1 VSFPLTHAQTRA
13 TSTSRAWPQPLGSGA
28 AALRQ
33 DNRRP
38 LVALGE
44 AHWLA
49 EQAEFVARLIGHPAF
64 PAVAGDIV
72 VEFGNAR
79 YQDLA
84 DAFVGGKPVDG
95 RALARIWQH
104 VGGPGQ
110 AFTSPI
116 YRAFFHTVRRIN
128 SSRPPGQRTRVL
140 LGDPPDWHLRY
151 GSPDTWALRN
161 PRDAH
166 FAQVTERHVLDRGRR
181 ALLLAGAGH
190 FCRRSEC
197 AAEEGNAVQRL
208 EHAHPGSSFVVV
220 PHFVFADVRAA
231 RRPQVY
237 ALEARLASWQ
247 APALAQVAGT
257 WLGQT
262 DALLYFSD
270 AARVI
275 NPDGST
281 TLTPVRY
288 LGPDDQVLDVIRLGD
303 MVDALLY
310 LGPRDSLTLVPP
322 PASTAPMR
330 NRKTR

>member
-1 VSFPLTHAQTRA
+1 VTSSLIEPWPVDAVTGVLAAFARA
-13 TSTSRAWPQPLGSGA
+13 
-28 AALRQ
+28 
-33 DNRRP
+33 P

-49 EQAEFVARLIGHPAF
+49 EQAEFVARLIAHPAF

-84 DAFVGGKPVDG
+84 DAFAGGEPVESRDLP
-95 RALARIWQH
+95 RLWQH
-104 VGGPGQ
+104 AGGPGQ
-110 AFTSPI
+110 TFASPI
-116 YRAFFHTVRRIN
+116 YREFFHTVRAIN
-128 SSRPPGQRTRVL
+128 ASRPPGQHIRVL
-140 LGDPPDWHLRY
+140 LGDPPDWHLRC

-166 FAQVTERHVLDRGRR
+166 FAQVTRRQVLDRGRR

-190 FCRRSEC
+190 FCRHSET

-208 EHAHPGSSFVVV
+208 EHAHPGSTYVIV
-220 PHFVFADVRAA
+220 PHFVFPDVLAA
-231 RRPQVY
+231 RRPDVH
-237 ALEARLASWQ
+237 ALETRLASWH
-247 APALAQVAGT
+247 APALAPVAGT
-257 WLGQT
+257 WLAHT

-270 AARVI
+270 TARVI

-281 TLTPVRY
+281 TLTSVPY
-288 LGPDDQVLDVIRLGD
+288 LDADGQVLDKIRLDD

-310 LGPRDSLTLVPP
+310 LGPHDSLTLIPP
-322 PASTAPMR
+322 PANTAPTT
-330 NRKTR
+330 NEKTR

>member
-1 VSFPLTHAQTRA
+1 M
-13 TSTSRAWPQPLGSGA
+13 TSGPIEPCPVDAVPGVLA
-28 AALRQ
+28 AFAKA
-33 DNRRP
+33 P

-79 YQDLA
+79 YQELA
-84 DAFVGGKPVDG
+84 DAFAGGEPVDH
-95 RALARIWQH
+95 RALPRVWQH

-116 YRAFFHTVRRIN
+116 YSEFFHTVRAIN
-128 SSRPPGQRTRVL
+128 ASRPPGQQVRVL
-140 LGDPPDWHLRY
+140 LGDPPDWYLRS

-161 PRDAH
+161 PRDAR
-166 FAQVTERHVLDRGRR
+166 FAQVTRRHVLDRGRR

-190 FCRRSEC
+190 FSRRSES

-208 EHAHPGSSFVVV
+208 EHASPGSTYVVV
-220 PHFVFADVRAA
+220 PHFVFPDVLAA
-231 RRPQVY
+231 RRPDVH

-247 APALAQVAGT
+247 APALAPVAGT
-257 WLGQT
+257 WLART

-288 LGPDDQVLDVIRLGD
+288 LGADGQVLDKIRLGD

-310 LGPRDSLTLVPP
+310 LGPQHRLTLIPHLRTRHP
-322 PASTAPMR
+322 RQMR
-330 NRKTR
+330 S

>member
-1 VSFPLTHAQTRA
+1 LDTGHDELGKEIAEEFGPV
-13 TSTSRAWPQPLGSGA
+13 TSSPAEPCPVDAVPGVLA
-28 AALRQ
+28 AFAKA
-33 DNRRP
+33 P

-49 EQAEFVARLIGHPAF
+49 EQAEFLARLIGHPAF
-64 PAVAGDIV
+64 PTVAGDIV

-104 VGGPGQ
+104 AGGPGQ

-128 SSRPPGQRTRVL
+128 ASRPPGQRTRVL

-208 EHAHPGSSFVVV
+208 EHAHPGSTFVVV
-220 PHFVFADVRAA
+220 PHFVFPDVLAA
-231 RRPQVY
+231 HRPQVH

-247 APALAQVAGT
+247 APRWLR
-257 WLGQT
+257 WLG
-262 DALLYFSD
+262 
-270 AARVI
+270 
-275 NPDGST
+275 PGW
-281 TLTPVRY
+281 
-288 LGPDDQVLDVIRLGD
+288 GK
-303 MVDALLY
+303 
-310 LGPRDSLTLVPP
+310 
-322 PASTAPMR
+322 PMPCF
-330 NRKTR
+330 TSATSPS

>member
-1 VSFPLTHAQTRA
+1 VQGITEEFA
-13 TSTSRAWPQPLGSGA
+13 TVTSGPIEPCPVDAVPGVLA
-28 AALRQ
+28 AFAKA
-33 DNRRP
+33 P

-49 EQAEFVARLIGHPAF
+49 EQAEFVARLIAHPAF

-79 YQDLA
+79 YQQLA
-84 DAFVGGKPVDG
+84 DAFTGGEPADG
-95 RALARIWQH
+95 RDLARVWQH
-104 VGGPGQ
+104 AGGPGQ

-116 YRAFFHTVRRIN
+116 YREFFHTVRAIN
-128 SSRPPGQRTRVL
+128 ASRPPGQQVRVL
-140 LGDPPDWHLRY
+140 LGDPPDWHLRC

-190 FCRRSEC
+190 FCRRSES

-208 EHAHPGSSFVVV
+208 EHAHPGSTYVIV
-220 PHFVFADVRAA
+220 PHFVFPDVLAA
-231 RRPQVY
+231 RRPDVH
-237 ALEARLASWQ
+237 ALETWLGSWH
-247 APALAQVAGT
+247 APALVPVAGT
-257 WLGQT
+257 WLART

-270 AARVI
+270 VARVI

-281 TLTPVRY
+281 TLTSVPY
-288 LGPDDQVLDVIRLGD
+288 LDADGQVLDKIRLSD

-310 LGPRDSLTLVPP
+310 LGPHDRLTLIPP
-322 PASTAPMR
+322 PATTAPTTNEKIR
-330 NRKTR
+330 